1 MEEEEEK
8 EKVRSV
14 SFLARRGSH
23 RVEIDRKIIFRK
35 NAKDYIY
42 TRKSLLLAESKFLF
56 ITLMRG

>member
-1 MEEEEEK
+1 MEEEE

-35 NAKDYIY
+35 IIY